1 MKKKKLLIW
10 LMIITSSIIIGCTSK
25 ISNEDKVIDSVVIDE
40 EAKDTAN
47 KNNKINITKIATT
60 ENLVGSKNVSILRSD
75 GKLVHINFNEETEIN
90 DISTVQFKKQYISS
104 LSIGTITDEIQNNR
118 NVVTWENKDIN
129 GQLITEYMGVSEQIK
144 VLKNDKVYELDE
156 NYNLKEATEYKK
168 LIEDTNADINRFQ
181 LSYDENL
188 EIYFTD
194 NNDKIVVIDRLND
207 KYYEVDNKIL
217 DSFKNRQL
225 NILMAEDNKLYVS
238 LTDTANK
245 EVSILGYIEN
255 NKLTTFFDEN
265 SEIKVRVTGDVVY
278 SDNNMLFSG
287 YVEDSYG
294 IWSYNIETKK
304 LEKQIQL
311 KYDYSYF
318 RISKDKNFII
328 ISNMD
333 TGYIENYNVSLA
345 RIDNNFKI
353 SNIQELTNSILP
365 NRSSS
370 NGISVI
376 SWSNNGNKFYVSY
389 VKSKI
394 VDGALKMDDIYYEIY
409 EVK

>member
-194 NNDKIVVIDRLND
+194 NNDKIVVIDTLND

-265 SEIKVRVTGDVVY
+265 SEIKIKKID
-278 SDNNMLFSG
+278 LFFS
-287 YVEDSYG
+287 
-294 IWSYNIETKK
+294 
-304 LEKQIQL
+304 
-311 KYDYSYF
+311 
-318 RISKDKNFII
+318 
-328 ISNMD
+328 
-333 TGYIENYNVSLA
+333 
-345 RIDNNFKI
+345 
-353 SNIQELTNSILP
+353 
-365 NRSSS
+365 
-370 NGISVI
+370 
-376 SWSNNGNKFYVSY
+376 
-389 VKSKI
+389 
-394 VDGALKMDDIYYEIY
+394 
-409 EVK
+409 